1 MRKRTNLLALTGLV
15 AVLAF
20 PNVLFAEGRVTDL
33 TASDG
38 VKLKATFYASAK
50 PGPGVLLLHQCNGVR
65 QGWEPLAE
73 KLSAAGINVLTVDN
87 RGFGESGGNPHDKN
101 TPQQEGQVE
110 REKWP
115 GDFDVAYNYLI
126 AQPGV
131 VKDKIGVGGASCG
144 VDNAV
149 KVAQRHPEVKSLV
162 LLAGPTDA
170 NGRKF
175 LRVAT
180 NVPVLVSV
188 ADDDEFKPTI
198 LITQWLYYLAGDREK
213 KFVPL
218 KTGGHGT
225 ETFAPHPE
233 FVAEIVDWFV
243 TTLIKTPGHA
253 PVGKAT
259 MPAEVVN
266 LEKIDVG
273 GAAKLAKDLE
283 EARRKDPKAQIF
295 PEAEVNFMGY
305 EHMFAG
311 DNKGAIDILKLNAQ
325 AYPNSPNVYDSLSD
339 AYLADGQKE
348 LAAQNAEK
356 ALELLKTDTV
366 DDEQRRDGIKQSA
379 EGKLKQLKPES
390 QK

>member
-1 MRKRTNLLALTGLV
+1 MFKRAFFSVAMCGLATLS
-15 AVLAF
+15 LAT
-20 PNVLFAEGRVTDL
+20 AARGEGRVVDL

-38 VKLKATFYASAK
+38 VKLKATFYAAAK

-73 KLSAAGINVLTVDN
+73 KLSAAGMNVLAVDN
-87 RGFGESGGNPHDKN
+87 RGFGESGGNPHGKN

-115 GDFDVAYNYLI
+115 GDFDVAYNYLVS
-126 AQPGV
+126 QPGV
-131 VKDKIGVGGASCG
+131 TKDRIGLGGASCG

-149 KVAQRHPEVKSLV
+149 KVAQHHPEVKSLV

-175 LRVAT
+175 LRGAT

-213 KFVPL
+213 KFVAL
-218 KTGGHGT
+218 KSGGHGA

-233 FVAEIVDWFV
+233 FVAEIVNWFV

-253 PVGKAT
+253 AVGKET
-259 MPAEVVN
+259 MPKEVAN

-273 GAAKLAKDLE
+273 STANVGRELE
-283 EARRKDPKAQIF
+283 EARRTDPKAQIF

-311 DNKGAIDILKLNAQ
+311 DNKGAIDILKLNAE

-379 EGKLKQLKPES
+379 EGKLNQLKPS
-390 QK
+390 AQ

>member
-1 MRKRTNLLALTGLV
+1 MFKRAFFSVAMCGLATLS
-15 AVLAF
+15 LAT
-20 PNVLFAEGRVTDL
+20 AARGEGRVVDL

-38 VKLKATFYASAK
+38 VKLKATFYAAAK

-73 KLSAAGINVLTVDN
+73 KLSAAGMNVLAVDN
-87 RGFGESGGNPHDKN
+87 RGFGESGGNPHGKN

-115 GDFDVAYNYLI
+115 GDFDVAYNYLVS
-126 AQPGV
+126 QPGV
-131 VKDKIGVGGASCG
+131 TKDRIGLGGASCG

-149 KVAQRHPEVKSLV
+149 KVAQHHPEVKSLV

-175 LRVAT
+175 LRGAT

-218 KTGGHGT
+218 KSGGHGA

-233 FVAEIVDWFV
+233 FVAEIVNWFV

-253 PVGKAT
+253 AVGKET
-259 MPAEVVN
+259 MPKEVAN

-273 GAAKLAKDLE
+273 STANVGRELE
-283 EARRKDPKAQIF
+283 EARRTDPKAQIF

-311 DNKGAIDILKLNAQ
+311 DNKGAIDILKLNAE

-356 ALELLKTDTV
+356 ALEF
-366 DDEQRRDGIKQSA
+366 
-379 EGKLKQLKPES
+379 
-390 QK
+390 